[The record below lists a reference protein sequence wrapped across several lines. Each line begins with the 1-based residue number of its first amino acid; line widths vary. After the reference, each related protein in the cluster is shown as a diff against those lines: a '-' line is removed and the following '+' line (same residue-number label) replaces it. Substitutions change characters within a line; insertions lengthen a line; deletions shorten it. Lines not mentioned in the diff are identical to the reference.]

1 MTRFWSILVAL
12 MLVLAGCGSSEF
24 GPGSVTGLLERAP
37 LALSGEQ
44 VTLKQAQVDCG
55 VQNEL
60 WDPPADNVA
69 KLTQKGRDL
78 QFSDDVRLNDP
89 DIRVPFTQ
97 VNGSFPV
104 QVSQVLKLRDGD
116 AGTKLADVKLAVVIN
131 HECFNSPLPVM
142 GIRKGKFSP
151 DAPVVFQ
158 LKGAGNEWS
167 LDKLVH

>member
-1 MTRFWSILVAL
+1 MIRFRFVLL
-12 MLVLAGCGSSEF
+12 GFTLGLAGCGSSEF
-24 GPGSVTGLLERAP
+24 GPGSVKGLLEGAP

-44 VTLKQAQVDCG
+44 VTLKQTQVDCG

-60 WDPPADNVA
+60 WDAPVDNVA

-104 QVSQVLKLRDGD
+104 QVAQVLKLRSGD
-116 AGTKLADVKLAVVIN
+116 AGTKLADVKLSVVIN
-131 HECFNSPLPVM
+131 HECFNTPLPMM
-142 GIRKGKFSP
+142 GVRKGKFAP